1 MLNLLLSYSSSNTLS
16 QLLLQEF
23 QSEEIPSEKQDPEFN
38 SPDIHILHLRR
49 RVDWMALF
57 ALLFETARMGCVC
70 LCFSGMWCCWSDVW
84 HWTIWI
90 QSVFKCL
97 LCGMGGRPKCER
109 MCPCRQTR
117 LTGKNKS
124 HMCFF
129 TYRFGFI
136 ENVKQSVVCK

>member
-57 ALLFETARMGCVC
+57 ALLFETARMVVCVC
-70 LCFSGMWCCWSDVW
+70 V
-84 HWTIWI
+84 
-90 QSVFKCL
+90 SVE
-97 LCGMGGRPKCER
+97 CGVVGQMFDTEPYEYKLFLSAYYVAWEVG
-109 MCPCRQTR
+109 
-117 LTGKNKS
+117 L
-124 HMCFF
+124 
-129 TYRFGFI
+129 
-136 ENVKQSVVCK
+136 NVSVCVLADKQV